1 MTYLWFD
8 MLAQSLGEKTKN
20 QESKMTKTSK
30 PEHGFIALAAPKA
43 DFEKRG
49 ILKADLYRLRR
60 VIGEPLKAG
69 VTSRGDFV
77 LYSDDTMTQRR
88 LVDILVPFTGFNEQ
102 RIDLTRT
109 KIESLPIVNKNEPLF
124 T

>member
-1 MTYLWFD
+1 
-8 MLAQSLGEKTKN
+8 
-20 QESKMTKTSK
+20 MTKSPK
-30 PEHGFIALAAPKA
+30 PGHEFIALAAPKA

-49 ILKADLYRLRR
+49 ILKADLYRMQR
-60 VIGEPLKAG
+60 VIGSTLKAG

-77 LYSDDTMTQRR
+77 LYSNDTMTQRR
-88 LVDILVPFTGFNEQ
+88 LVDILVAFAGFHEQ

-109 KIESLPIVNKNEPLF
+109 KIESFQIVDKDEPLF